1 MTKLWG
7 PLGWLTLHSVSL
19 IYPENPSEAEKAI
32 ANRFLVLF
40 SETISCITCK
50 NHFKIILTFYRH
62 TYPNFLD
69 SRQDF
74 AMFVF
79 RAHNSVN
86 KRIDKPRPSTV
97 AECLASLRHATTH
110 TSFAQFRKSYLNYLN
125 RNSNND
131 YSGDGM
137 ITKKSIKEMEK
148 INDEYWSLR
157 EIPIPELDEDNV
169 LITIEKNDARI
180 SPAGNISS
188 VKVGFAGGRLRL
200 TKR

>member
-7 PLGWLTLHSVSL
+7 PLGWMTLHSVSL
-19 IYPENPSEAEKAI
+19 IYPEEPTEAEKII

-50 NHFKIILTFYRH
+50 NHFKIILTFYRFMK
-62 TYPNFLD
+62 PNFLN
-69 SRQDF
+69 SRQEF
-74 AMFVF
+74 ALFVF
-79 RAHNSVN
+79 RAHNTVN

-97 AECLASLRHATTH
+97 SECLASLRNATSQ
-110 TSFAQFRKSYLNYLN
+110 TSFAEFRKSYIAYLY
-125 RNSNND
+125 RNSRGD
-131 YSGDGM
+131 FTGDGM
-137 ITKKSIKEMEK
+137 MNKSSIKEMEK
-148 INDEYWSLR
+148 INNEYWSLR
-157 EIPIPELDEDNV
+157 EIPIPELKEDDV
-169 LITIEKNDARI
+169 LSPIEKHDFRI